1 MQAQV
6 TFAGDIV
13 GGQVLVDL
21 SPLEAGWKW
30 LQSRAAK
37 HRAADEGG
45 ARPGVARAR
54 CGCPCGAGAESILTD
69 GVHRFCTR
77 CGETH

>member
-1 MQAQV
+1 MRAEV
-6 TFAGDIV
+6 TFSEGPV
-13 GGQVLVDL
+13 GGQVVLDL
-21 SPLEAGWKW
+21 SPLEAWW
-30 LQSRAAK
+30 SRLQRRAEAF
-37 HRAADEGG
+37 RAADGG
-45 ARPGVARAR
+45 APRPEVVRAR